1 MRLLGKRYSLR
12 MRARD
17 RILDATATLAERS
30 GFDAVNVAA
39 VAAEAGVSRQTVYAN
54 FGGREELLNEA
65 IVRIT
70 SQVIDRIQDQVAG
83 ATATAERIVE
93 FIVALRGE
101 FRGRKVL
108 GSLLFP
114 AGGSPLFD
122 EDLFAR
128 AKPLAARWLA
138 PLLAGEPGLAA
149 RFDDALEILMRFGL
163 SILLFNSDTVR
174 SDDDLRAFL
183 YRSLI
188 PALGL

>member
-1 MRLLGKRYSLR
+1 

-30 GFDAVNVAA
+30 GFGAVNVAA

-54 FGGREELLNEA
+54 FGGREELLYEA

-70 SQVIDRIQDQVAG
+70 SEVVDRIQGQVAG
-83 ATATAERIVE
+83 ATSASASDRIVE
-93 FIVALRGE
+93 FIVALRAE
-101 FRGRKVL
+101 FRRRKVL
-108 GSLLFP
+108 GALLFP
-114 AGGSPLFD
+114 GGDNPLFD

-128 AKPLAARWLA
+128 AKPLAAGWLA
-138 PLLAGEPGLAA
+138 PLLTGEPGLAA
-149 RFDDALEILMRFGL
+149 RFDDALEIVMRFGL

-174 SDDDLRAFL
+174 TDDDLRAFL
-183 YRSLI
+183 RRSLV